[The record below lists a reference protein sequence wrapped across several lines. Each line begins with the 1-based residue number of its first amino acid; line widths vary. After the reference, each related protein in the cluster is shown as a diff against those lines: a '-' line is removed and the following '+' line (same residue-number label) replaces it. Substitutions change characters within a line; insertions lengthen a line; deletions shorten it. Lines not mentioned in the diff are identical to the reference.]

1 MTSASTKIDPAVR
14 SQVADE
20 LGRYVY
26 MLVDPRDGVPFYVG
40 KGRGERFGAHGWE
53 AMLTKPEEKEDE
65 EDTQDTVSKKVQKI
79 RDIRADEREP
89 QIWILRYGMNDVEYT
104 AAEAV
109 CIDLLRSMPITPI
122 TDGSLRHPDGLKK
135 EQLTNA
141 RRELNRGHG
150 AVLLDDLIAEKA
162 APELTYPGPLLTIK
176 LGGWTETPDGE
187 DMPGGYKRYGHGF
200 RSEWLT
206 REKREENYQKIGESA
221 CGWWPLSITR
231 VKNSGIE
238 YAVAVHRGVTRA
250 LLRIKPES
258 WEPQKYPNGTQ
269 RSAFQ
274 FEIVDSG
281 PLFDELV
288 GPYGHWIPSEKRKQ
302 GAFYWPR

>member
-1 MTSASTKIDPAVR
+1 MTSAHTKIDPAVQ

-26 MLVDPRDGVPFYVG
+26 MLVDPRDGIPFYVG
-40 KGRGERFGAHGWE
+40 KGRGERFGAHGRE
-53 AMLTKPEEKEDE
+53 AMLTKPREDE
-65 EDTQDTVSKKVQKI
+65 DDTQNTLSAKVQKI
-79 RDIRADEREP
+79 HDIRSSGRQP
-89 QIWILRYGMNDVEYT
+89 QIWILRYGMTEAEYT

-109 CIDLLRSMPITPI
+109 CIDLLRSMPVTPI
-122 TDGSLRHPDGLKK
+122 TDGSSRHPDGLK

-150 AVLLDDLIAEKA
+150 AVLLDDLIAEKG

-206 REKREENYQKIGESA
+206 REEREKNYQEIGKSA
-221 CGWWPLSITR
+221 CGWWHLSIPR
-231 VKNSGIE
+231 LNNSGIE

-250 LLRIKPES
+250 LLRIIPETWVS
-258 WEPQKYPNGTQ
+258 QQYGPRDT